1 MTNTTIPGGLLIAVE
16 GIDGAGKTTLA
27 RSLAERLRTS
37 DVPVVLDKEPTA
49 GPWGMKLRA
58 SAASGRLDPDE
69 EVRLLLA
76 DRRQHVDEVIGP
88 ALARGEVVI
97 LDRYYPSMAAYQ
109 GAVGV
114 PVSEILA
121 ANDFAPEP
129 DVTLVLDISPAL
141 GLARIRA
148 RGDAPNAFETEESLA
163 ECRKLFLAMPLP
175 SRQVI
180 DAQRSADDV
189 LRAAAQ
195 AVLRALAVKLGPE
208 GLTVEN
214 AERVRSLGVAVTAF

>member
-27 RSLAERLRTS
+27 RSLADRLRTS

-121 ANDFAPEP
+121 ANEFAPEP

-163 ECRKLFLAMPLP
+163 ACRELFLAMPLP

-195 AVLRALAVKLGPE
+195 SVLRALAVKLGTE

-214 AERVRSLGVAVTAF
+214 AERVRSIGVAVTAL

>member
-163 ECRKLFLAMPLP
+163 ACRKLFLAMPLP

-214 AERVRSLGVAVTAF
+214 AERVRSLGVAVTAL